1 MRRPFSMALP
11 QSAPIISGRFLPFAR
26 RPSFVQPTPVICY
39 NRCSNNYYSRLF
51 SLPGRHLQG
60 SIHLNVANDNDLD
73 MPSANIFEL
82 LTQATVSSPSLI
94 SSLLKWYCTPHAL
107 FDANSL
113 PSSSALCSSCYTHA
127 ERSRSA
133 VSRTIWMI
141 NLRVQTAS
149 LAARPRAIYLAPI
162 VNLGSVLCF
171 LRCIYSVEGEA
182 VSLHV

>member
-1 MRRPFSMALP
+1 
-11 QSAPIISGRFLPFAR
+11 
-26 RPSFVQPTPVICY
+26 
-39 NRCSNNYYSRLF
+39 
-51 SLPGRHLQG
+51 
-60 SIHLNVANDNDLD
+60 

-149 LAARPRAIYLAPI
+149 LATRPRAIYLAPI
-162 VNLGSVLCF
+162 VNLGSVICF
-171 LRCIYSVEGEA
+171 LRFPSCIAWLFLPRAE
-182 VSLHV
+182 SLSRMDIMLAELSNCKGDCWPCATREIEQLGWAPSPRNHQFRTCRWRNRPLSFILPSAPHKNLPDP